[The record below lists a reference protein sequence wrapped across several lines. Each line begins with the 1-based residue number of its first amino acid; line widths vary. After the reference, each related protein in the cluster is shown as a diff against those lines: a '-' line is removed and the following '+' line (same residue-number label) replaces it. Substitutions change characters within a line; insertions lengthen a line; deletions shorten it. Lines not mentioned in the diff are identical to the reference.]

1 MRHRQSRSR
10 WRTMPWVA
18 LLLIALLLPA
28 LAWAQAIKNPA
39 PLQFTDQAEADRFH
53 ALTAELRCVKCQ
65 NQSLADSNASI
76 AQDLRHEVLALMRQD
91 KSDAQVKEY
100 LVDRYGEFVLYRPQ
114 MDPKTWLLWFGPALI
129 LLAGGLVVL
138 NVVRR
143 QSRVRDDDPRKSG
156 KRAAPTDEN
165 QEW

>member
-1 MRHRQSRSR
+1 MKRLYCLV
-10 WRTMPWVA
+10 M
-18 LLLIALLLPA
+18 LMALLLPGTA
-28 LAWAQAIKNPA
+28 LAQAIKDPA
-39 PLQFTDQAEADRFH
+39 PLQFTDQLEADRFH

-91 KSDAQVKEY
+91 KSDAEVKEY

-114 MDPKTWLLWFGPALI
+114 MDPKTWLLWFGP
-129 LLAGGLVVL
+129 GLVLLIGAFVVV

-143 QSRVRDDDPRKSG
+143 HS
-156 KRAAPTDEN
+156 AATVGEPSDRTKPTAVADED

>member
-10 WRTMPWVA
+10 WRTVRWVA

-28 LAWAQAIKNPA
+28 LASAQAIKNPA

-143 QSRVRDDDPRKSG
+143 QSRVRDDDPRKPG

>member
-1 MRHRQSRSR
+1 
-10 WRTMPWVA
+10 MPWVA

-143 QSRVRDDDPRKSG
+143 QSRVRDDEPRKSG

>member
-1 MRHRQSRSR
+1 MSRYRSR
-10 WRTMPWVA
+10 VCLNALSLVA
-18 LLLIALLLPA
+18 LMLLALLLPTIA
-28 LAWAQAIKNPA
+28 SAQAVKDPA

-100 LVDRYGEFVLYRPQ
+100 LVARYGEFVLYRPQ

-143 QSRVRDDDPRKSG
+143 QSRRRADDQRKPD
-156 KRAAPTDEN
+156 RNAAAIDED

>member
-1 MRHRQSRSR
+1 MTRR
-10 WRTMPWVA
+10 WSLAAVQVLLVA
-18 LLLIALLLPA
+18 AMLLPA
-28 LAWAQAIKNPA
+28 LALAQAVKDPA
-39 PLQFTDQAEADRFH
+39 PLQFTDQVEADRFH

-91 KSDAQVKEY
+91 KSDAQVKDY

-114 MDPKTWLLWFGPALI
+114 MDPKTWLLWFGPALV
-129 LLAGGLVVL
+129 LLAGGLVVF

-143 QSRVRDDDPRKSG
+143 HSAARVADTRRPERST
-156 KRAAPTDEN
+156 AAIDED

>member
-1 MRHRQSRSR
+1 MR
-10 WRTMPWVA
+10 TLLLA
-18 LLLIALLLPA
+18 LLLALVPGAA
-28 LAWAQAIKNPA
+28 LAQAAQDPT
-39 PLQFTDQAEADRFH
+39 PLEFRDAAEEDRFRK
-53 ALTAELRCVKCQ
+53 LVVELRCVMCQ
-65 NQSLADSNASI
+65 NQSLADSNAAI

-91 KSDAQVKEY
+91 KSNTEVKEY

-129 LLAGGLVVL
+129 LLAGAVVVV

-143 QSRVRDDDPRKSG
+143 QAASVKNGASDKTGASAAVDDVSD
-156 KRAAPTDEN
+156 D